1 MGDAVLPT
9 FIAVAPTGARRTRA
23 DHPRLPH
30 TIAEIAAEAGRC
42 LDAGAAMLHLHVRD
56 AAGGHSLDAGLYRE
70 AIAAVRERVGDALL
84 IQVTTEAAGRYS
96 PDEQA
101 ALIED
106 LRPEAVSLA
115 LRELLADGDEQRL
128 RRLFAVMAE
137 AGVWPQVILYDA
149 GDAGRLAALIDKG
162 SLRLDRPGVLFVL
175 GRYTADQQSSPGD
188 LQPFIAAMAERAWF
202 WQVCA
207 FGRREHDCIIEA
219 IARGGHVR
227 VGFENNLHLPGGA
240 LAESNAELVRLT
252 AQAARAAGRPPM
264 TAAELRALIRSAR

>member
-1 MGDAVLPT
+1 MLPT
-9 FIAVAPTGARRTRA
+9 LIAVAPTGARRSRA
-23 DHPRLPH
+23 DHPRLPL

-70 AIAAVRERVGDALL
+70 AIAAVHERAGDALL
-84 IQVTTEAAGRYS
+84 IQVTTEAAGRYT

-101 ALIED
+101 GLIED

-115 LRELLADGDEQRL
+115 LRELLSDGDEGRL
-128 RRLFAVMAE
+128 RRLFAFMDG
-137 AGVWPQVILYDA
+137 AGVWPQIILYDA
-149 GDAGRLAALIDKG
+149 ADVARLLALIESG
-162 SLRLDRPGVLFVL
+162 SLPLLKPSVLFVL
-175 GRYTADQQSSPGD
+175 GRYAADQQSSPGD
-188 LQPFIAAMAERAWF
+188 LHAFLAAMAERAWF

-207 FGRREHDCIIEA
+207 FGRREHDCMIEA

-227 VGFENNLHLPGGA
+227 VGFENNLHLPSGEM
-240 LAESNAELVRLT
+240 AESNADLVRLS

-264 TAAELRALIRSAR
+264 TAAELRALIRSAL

>member
-1 MGDAVLPT
+1 VLPT
-9 FIAVAPTGARRTRA
+9 LIAVAPTGARRTRA
-23 DHPRLPH
+23 DHPRLPL

-70 AIAAVRERVGDALL
+70 AIAAVRECAGDSLL
-84 IQVTTEAAGRYS
+84 IQVTTEAAGCYT

-101 ALIED
+101 GLIED

-115 LRELLADGDEQRL
+115 LRELLADGDGQRL
-128 RRLFAVMAE
+128 RRLFALMAE
-137 AGVWPQVILYDA
+137 AGTWPQVILYDA
-149 GDAGRLAALIDKG
+149 GDAAHFAALIDQG
-162 SLRLDRPGVLFVL
+162 SLRLQQPSVLFVL
-175 GRYTADQQSSPGD
+175 GRYAADQQSSPED
-188 LQPFIAAMAERAWF
+188 LHPFLAAMVERAWF

-207 FGRREHDCIIEA
+207 FGRREHDCMIEA

-227 VGFENNLHLPGGA
+227 VGFENNLHLPGGT
-240 LAESNAELVRLT
+240 LAQSNADLVRLA

-264 TAAELRALIRSAR
+264 TAAELRMLIRPAR